1 MAEEMKI
8 KITANGRQARQ
19 ELSKTKTSVQGV
31 GTSILNLRNALIG
44 LGVGAGVRAIT
55 NVSARYEE
63 LNNRLR
69 LITDSQEQLT
79 NQFKLLSS
87 AAIANRTGI
96 EETIELYS
104 KLRVATEV

>member
-19 ELSKTKTSVQGV
+19 ELSKTKTSVKGV
-31 GTSILNLRNALIG
+31 GTSILSLKNALIG
-44 LGVGAGVRAIT
+44 LGVGASVRAIT

-96 EETIELYS
+96 EETI
-104 KLRVATEV
+104 